1 MTHTPTVPTGQHSQ
15 RRVVNGLPSAPAIY
29 AGEPGD
35 HTPGMGEP
43 GGRPGDDAPASTP
56 GTGENICPDCNG
68 SGQRDSRECPTCGG
82 TGKVIEG
89 IGGG

>member
-1 MTHTPTVPTGQHSQ
+1 MTHTPTVLTGQHTQ
-15 RRVVNGLPSAPAIY
+15 RRDASPRAPAIY
-29 AGEPGD
+29 AGAPDD
-35 HTPGMGEP
+35 HTPGTGEP
-43 GGRPGDDAPASTP
+43 GGHSGDDAPPSTP

-68 SGQRDSRECPTCGG
+68 SGQRDGRECPTCGG